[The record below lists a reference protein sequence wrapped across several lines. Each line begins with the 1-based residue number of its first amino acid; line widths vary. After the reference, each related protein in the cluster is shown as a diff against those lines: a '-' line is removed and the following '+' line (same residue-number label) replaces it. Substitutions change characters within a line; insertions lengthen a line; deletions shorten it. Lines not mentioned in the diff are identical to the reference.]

1 MKAKISQVRI
11 ERASDS
17 VFQILHESILTQVF
31 RPGER
36 LDIKDLTTKLGVSLT
51 PVRDAI
57 NRLAAEGLIE
67 IRPRSGTYVTDL
79 SADEVADTFD
89 VRMAL
94 ECLAA
99 EKMISRISSQHIE
112 VFRELI
118 SDLERPVANERERIF
133 HERKNV
139 ELHCLIVE
147 LSGNRKLIEI
157 YRGLNAHI
165 KIARIHYSR
174 KGWTQRIEQ
183 EKSEHRTILQAIEQR
198 DLDSLVQALR
208 QHIRHASVGLV
219 EDIRK
224 SGGRNNLSSQ
234 G

>member
-1 MKAKISQVRI
+1 MKLKISQVKI

-17 VFQILHESILTQVF
+17 VFQILRESILTQVF
-31 RPGER
+31 RPGQR

-57 NRLAAEGLIE
+57 NRLAAEGLVE
-67 IRPRSGTYVTDL
+67 IRPRSGTFVTDL

-89 VRMAL
+89 IRMAL

-99 EKMISRISSQHIE
+99 EKMISRVTAQDVE
-112 VFRELI
+112 AFRDLVT
-118 SDLERPVANERERIF
+118 DLEKPVTTERERIF

-139 ELHCLIVE
+139 ELHSLIVE

-174 KGWTQRIEQ
+174 EGWTQRIEQ
-183 EKSEHRTILQAIEQR
+183 EKAEHRTIFRAVEAR
-198 DLDSLVQALR
+198 DLAGLIQALR
-208 QHIRHASVGLV
+208 QHIGHASVGLV
-219 EDIRK
+219 QDIK
-224 SGGRNNLSSQ
+224 KNGGRTNLSSQ
-234 G
+234 

>member
-1 MKAKISQVRI
+1 MKLKIAQLKI
-11 ERASDS
+11 QRASDS
-17 VFQILHESILTQVF
+17 VFQILRESILTQVF

-57 NRLAAEGLIE
+57 NRLAAEGLVE
-67 IRPRSGTYVTDL
+67 IRPRSGTFVTEL

-99 EKMISRISSQHIE
+99 EKMMSRNSTQHVG

-118 SDLERPVANERERIF
+118 ADLEKPVTTERERIF

-139 ELHCLIVE
+139 ELHNLIVE
-147 LSGNRKLIEI
+147 LSENRKLIDI

-174 KGWTQRIEQ
+174 EGWTQRIEQ
-183 EKSEHRTILQAIEQR
+183 EKAEHRTILHAIENR
-198 DLDSLVQALR
+198 DLASLVQALR

-219 EDIRK
+219 EDIKK
-224 SGGRNNLSSQ
+224 SGVRNNLSSQ

>member
-1 MKAKISQVRI
+1 M
-11 ERASDS
+11 
-17 VFQILHESILTQVF
+17 
-31 RPGER
+31 
-36 LDIKDLTTKLGVSLT
+36 DIKDLTAKLGVSLT

-67 IRPRSGTYVTDL
+67 IRPRSGTFVTDL
-79 SADEVADTFD
+79 SPDDVADTFE
-89 VRMAL
+89 VRTAL

-99 EKMISRISSQHIE
+99 EKMISRISAQHVE

-118 SDLERPVANERERIF
+118 ADLEKPVSTERDRIF

-139 ELHCLIVE
+139 ELHSLIVE

-174 KGWTQRIEQ
+174 EGWTQRIEQ
-183 EKSEHRTILQAIEQR
+183 EKAEHRTILRAIEQR
-198 DLDSLVQALR
+198 DLARLVEALR
-208 QHIRHASVGLV
+208 LHIRHASVGLV
-219 EDIRK
+219 EDIKK
-224 SGGRNNLSSQ
+224 SGLRSNGQLK
-234 G
+234 

>member
-1 MKAKISQVRI
+1 MKLKIAQLKI
-11 ERASDS
+11 QRASDS
-17 VFQILHESILTQVF
+17 VFQILRESILTQVF
-31 RPGER
+31 HPGER

-57 NRLAAEGLIE
+57 NRLAAEGLVE
-67 IRPRSGTYVTDL
+67 IRPRSGTFVTEL

-99 EKMISRISSQHIE
+99 EKMMSRNSTQHVG

-118 SDLERPVANERERIF
+118 ADLEKPVTTERERIF

-139 ELHCLIVE
+139 ELHNLIVE
-147 LSGNRKLIEI
+147 LSENRKLIDI

-174 KGWTQRIEQ
+174 EGWTQRIEQ
-183 EKSEHRTILQAIEQR
+183 EKAEHRTILDAIENR
-198 DLDSLVQALR
+198 DLASLVQDIQDTTPAEKIAL
-208 QHIRHASVGLV
+208 VGDFNGRLV
-219 EDIRK
+219 HVDSRC
-224 SGGRNNLSSQ
+224 RW
-234 G
+234 

>member
-1 MKAKISQVRI
+1 MKSKISQVRI

-17 VFQILHESILTQVF
+17 VFQILRESILTQVF
-31 RPGER
+31 RAGER
-36 LDIKDLTTKLGVSLT
+36 LDIKDLTVKLGVSLT

-67 IRPRSGTYVTDL
+67 IRPRSGTFVSDL

-99 EKMISRISSQHIE
+99 EKMISRISTQHIE

-118 SDLERPVANERERIF
+118 ADLEKPVTTERERIF

-139 ELHCLIVE
+139 ELHSLIVE
-147 LSGNRKLIEI
+147 LSGNRKLIDL

-174 KGWTQRIEQ
+174 EGWTQRIEQ
-183 EKSEHRTILQAIEQR
+183 EKSEHRTILDAIEKR
-198 DLDSLVQALR
+198 DLASLVQALR

-219 EDIRK
+219 EDIKK
-224 SGGRNNLSSQ
+224 SGVRSNLTSQ

>member
-1 MKAKISQVRI
+1 MKSKISQVRI

-17 VFQILHESILTQVF
+17 VFQILRESILTQVF
-31 RPGER
+31 RAGER
-36 LDIKDLTTKLGVSLT
+36 LDIKDLTVKLGVSLT

-67 IRPRSGTYVTDL
+67 IRPRSGTFVSDL

-99 EKMISRISSQHIE
+99 EKMISRISTQHIE

-118 SDLERPVANERERIF
+118 ADLEKPVTSERERIF

-139 ELHCLIVE
+139 ELHNLIVE
-147 LSGNRKLIEI
+147 LSGNRKLIDL

-174 KGWTQRIEQ
+174 EGWTQRIEQ
-183 EKSEHRTILQAIEQR
+183 EKSEHRTILDAIEKR
-198 DLDSLVQALR
+198 DLASLVQALR
-208 QHIRHASVGLV
+208 QHIQHASVGLV
-219 EDIRK
+219 EDIKK
-224 SGGRNNLSSQ
+224 SGVRSNLTS
-234 G
+234 

>member
-1 MKAKISQVRI
+1 MKLKISQVKI

-17 VFQILHESILTQVF
+17 VFQILRESILTQVF

-36 LDIKDLTTKLGVSLT
+36 LDIKDLTAKLGVSLT

-57 NRLAAEGLIE
+57 NRLAAEGLVE
-67 IRPRSGTYVTDL
+67 IRPRSGTFVTDL
-79 SADEVADTFD
+79 SADEVAETFE

-99 EKMISRISSQHIE
+99 EKMISRISTQHIE

-118 SDLERPVANERERIF
+118 ADLEKPVTTERERIF

-139 ELHCLIVE
+139 ELHNLIVE
-147 LSGNRKLIEI
+147 LSENRKLIDI

-174 KGWTQRIEQ
+174 EGWTQRIEQ
-183 EKSEHRTILQAIEQR
+183 EKAEHRTIFHAIEKR
-198 DLDSLVQALR
+198 DHASLVQALR
-208 QHIRHASVGLV
+208 QHIRHASLGLV
-219 EDIRK
+219 EDIKK
-224 SGGRNNLSSQ
+224 SGVRSNLSSQ